1 MKAATGNVFLGFKVG
16 SIISILLVI
25 ISFYWVLS
33 GDDKRAVK
41 PMDYLLIDTSPS
53 LPPNRFDA
61 IKENIDDIIDHLR
74 EDRNL
79 TIYGLSD
86 NGIQNKVLIEVN
98 PTANTG
104 AAKKVAIAAAKQ
116 TWNNVS
122 TQFFQ
127 NKPKSSPIYETL
139 EDITLETHYDKDDSR
154 IFIIS
159 DLIQISPKLSLIN
172 PTQPNQVFESMFK
185 RLPEKEY
192 QIFVMR
198 QPYDFIQNNDS
209 TPDQRS
215 QAYDYFKK
223 QLTKN
228 RSIEDCNTWKEFKKF
243 IEE

>member
-1 MKAATGNVFLGFKVG
+1 MKAATGNVFLGFKVS

-25 ISFYWVLS
+25 VSFYWVLS

-104 AAKKVAIAAAKQ
+104 AAKIVAIAAAKQ
-116 TWNNVS
+116 TWNDAAAK
-122 TQFFQ
+122 FFQ
-127 NKPKSSPIYETL
+127 KKPKSSPIYETL
-139 EDITLETHYDKDDSR
+139 EDITLDTNYDKAESR

-159 DLIQISPKLSLIN
+159 DMIQISQQLSLTN
-172 PTQPNQVFESMFK
+172 QTQPKQVFASMFE
-185 RLPEKEY
+185 RLPEGEN
-192 QIFVMR
+192 QIFLMR
-198 QPYDFIQNNDS
+198 QPYDFIQNSDS
-209 TPDQRS
+209 TPDQRR
-215 QAYDYFKK
+215 QAYQYFLK
-223 QLTKN
+223 QLTQK
-228 RSIEDCNTWKEFKKF
+228 RSIKDCNTWKEFRKS
-243 IEE
+243 IGD